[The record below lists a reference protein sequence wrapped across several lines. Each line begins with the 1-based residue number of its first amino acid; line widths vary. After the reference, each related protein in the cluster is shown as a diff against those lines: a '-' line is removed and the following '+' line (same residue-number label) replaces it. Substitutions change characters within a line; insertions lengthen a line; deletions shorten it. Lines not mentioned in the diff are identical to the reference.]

1 MVSDMK
7 KIFCR
12 IFGLVILSVSLVFSG
27 CGSSASENTATKTVS
42 AKAVQGQFPK
52 FTATNLDGEKVT
64 SEIFVQ
70 KKITVLNIW
79 GTFCPPCIGEM
90 PELGEWAKNFPAD
103 VQLVGLVCDVGGAD
117 DAKTIGEAKEIL
129 QKAGADF
136 LNIVPNKEILNY
148 LNTVDAVPT
157 TIFIDAQGNIL
168 GEPIVGAQV
177 QEYKKRL
184 NELLK

>member
-1 MVSDMK
+1 MK
-7 KIFCR
+7 KFFGKVFGLAILSAGL
-12 IFGLVILSVSLVFSG
+12 IFGG
-27 CGSSASENTATKTVS
+27 CGNSASQDAATKTVS

-52 FTATNLDGEKVT
+52 FDATDLDGKQVT
-64 SEIFVQ
+64 SEIFAQ

-90 PELGEWAKNFPAD
+90 PELGEWAKNFPKDA
-103 VQLVGLVCDVGGAD
+103 QLVGLVCDVGGND

-129 QKAGADF
+129 RKADANF
-136 LNIVPNKEILNY
+136 LNIVPNKEILDY
-148 LNTVDAVPT
+148 LDTIDAVPT
-157 TIFIDAQGNIL
+157 TIFIDAKGNIL

-184 NELLK
+184 DELLK